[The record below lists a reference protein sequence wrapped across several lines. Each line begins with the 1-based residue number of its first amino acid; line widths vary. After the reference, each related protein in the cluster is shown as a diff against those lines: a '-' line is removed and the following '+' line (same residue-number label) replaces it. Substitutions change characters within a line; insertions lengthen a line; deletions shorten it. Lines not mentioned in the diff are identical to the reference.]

1 MRRRH
6 FTGTTLTLLLGGCA
20 SPQMPGYQSGY
31 QGYQVPEPLIERIRL
46 KLREHGLA
54 EAGVARDNV
63 GRVQLLGRYRDED
76 EVERAFLIVQ
86 SIVGLKSCSP
96 RYPAEVQQ
104 RHWERA
110 AGEAIAEHARRLAAA
125 RRQAQPAG
133 SRKLALVVGINEFMD
148 SAHLRPIQGEDDAR
162 LVATQLGRAGYE
174 VSALLGAQANKAA
187 IEAALLRMGERLGPA
202 DSLFLYI
209 SSHGNPPLPS
219 PKGPGQHR
227 MSIAAYDSGDV
238 GGTPS
243 RDATE
248 YLLRLQASSVHDR
261 LVQQLARQPSR
272 VTRVLVDTC
281 YSGDMLTD
289 MDADSRGQ
297 MLRANG
303 GRVDVESVSL
313 AAWSADAPA
322 GGYAFITATSEGQE
336 SLGPPVRPGQ
346 FSSPLDPQRALRG
359 SFFTQAFFDYLAHF
373 QGQVQPAFEAAQR
386 FTAAQALAVS
396 AGRRQQQPRL
406 FSTLAADANNL
417 YR

>member
-1 MRRRH
+1 
-6 FTGTTLTLLLGGCA
+6 
-20 SPQMPGYQSGY
+20 
-31 QGYQVPEPLIERIRL
+31 
-46 KLREHGLA
+46 
-54 EAGVARDNV
+54 
-63 GRVQLLGRYRDED
+63 
-76 EVERAFLIVQ
+76 
-86 SIVGLKSCSP
+86 
-96 RYPAEVQQ
+96 
-104 RHWERA
+104 
-110 AGEAIAEHARRLAAA
+110 
-125 RRQAQPAG
+125 
-133 SRKLALVVGINEFMD
+133 
-148 SAHLRPIQGEDDAR
+148 
-162 LVATQLGRAGYE
+162 
-174 VSALLGAQANKAA
+174 
-187 IEAALLRMGERLGPA
+187 
-202 DSLFLYI
+202 
-209 SSHGNPPLPS
+209 
-219 PKGPGQHR
+219 
-227 MSIAAYDSGDV
+227 
-238 GGTPS
+238 
-243 RDATE
+243 
-248 YLLRLQASSVHDR
+248 
-261 LVQQLARQPSR
+261 
-272 VTRVLVDTC
+272 
-281 YSGDMLTD
+281 MLTD

>member
-1 MRRRH
+1 MMQRRH
-6 FTGTTLTLLLGGCA
+6 FTGTLGLLLGGCA

-31 QGYQVPEPLIERIRL
+31 QGHQVPEHLIERIRL
-46 KLREHGLA
+46 KLREHGLP
-54 EAGVARDNV
+54 EASVARDMV

-96 RYPAEVQQ
+96 QYPSEVRQ
-104 RHWERA
+104 RHWER
-110 AGEAIAEHARRLAAA
+110 EAVQAMAEHARRLTQA
-125 RRQAQPAG
+125 RRQAQDSG

-219 PKGPGQHR
+219 PKGQGQHR

-238 GGTPS
+238 GGRPS

-248 YLLRLQASSVHDR
+248 YLLKLQASSVHDR
-261 LVQQLARQPSR
+261 LVQRLARQASR

-289 MDADSRGQ
+289 MDADSRAQ

-303 GRVDVESVSL
+303 GRVDVEGVSL
-313 AAWSADAPA
+313 AAWSADAPPS
-322 GGYAFITATSEGQE
+322 GYAFITATSEGQE
-336 SLGPPVRPGQ
+336 SLGPPVRPGL
-346 FSSPLDPQRALRG
+346 FASPLDPQRALRG
-359 SFFTQAFFDYLAHF
+359 SFFTQAFFDYLAHY
-373 QGQVQPAFEAAQR
+373 QGLIQPAFEAAQR

-396 AGRRQQQPRL
+396 AGSRQQLPRL
-406 FSTLAADANNL
+406 FSTLAADDNNL